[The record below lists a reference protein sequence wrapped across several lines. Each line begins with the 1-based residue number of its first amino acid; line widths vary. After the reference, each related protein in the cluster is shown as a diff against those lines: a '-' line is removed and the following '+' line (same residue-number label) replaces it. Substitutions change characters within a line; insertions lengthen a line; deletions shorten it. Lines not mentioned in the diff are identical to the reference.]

1 MYIYIYIMIIDIYQI
16 YGYHRYNNPVDIQ
29 LADFMDWSGIWRLPG
44 GGSCKKQNNY
54 ENSHDA

>member
-1 MYIYIYIMIIDIYQI
+1 MIIDIYQI